1 MKDDLAGNSLI
12 REDSMRHAFVRGTSL
27 VSSRTNQQPAPG
39 PSTTTDNNQQPPTPN
54 QHLRLQPT
62 MLSKPGTARTK
73 PSPSVRNRRKVIETP
88 EEVLRKLQ
96 RLPANKSCADCGCK
110 VRRIK
115 NHQCYVK
122 RMIYDL

>member
-39 PSTTTDNNQQPPTPN
+39 PSTTTDNNQQP
-54 QHLRLQPT
+54 
-62 MLSKPGTARTK
+62 
-73 PSPSVRNRRKVIETP
+73 RRKVIETP